1 MLEQW
6 SYDDLKS
13 VPWLGDARIK
23 EFYDKYRL
31 VKNQVLDQLPRE
43 AAQIR
48 MFYDKIKTS
57 KVLQIDLREFDRYD
71 EDDPRRTLKFLE
83 RAVERI
89 IARRRMDDARTKQE
103 QRLTE
108 AIGADTGLQGGG
120 GRTEPGAAGA
130 TGRGR

>member
-1 MLEQW
+1 MVHMILHFFKTHASMLEHW

-13 VPWLGDARIK
+13 VPWLGDARVK

-57 KVLQIDLREFDRYD
+57 KVLQIDLREFD
-71 EDDPRRTLKFLE
+71 
-83 RAVERI
+83 
-89 IARRRMDDARTKQE
+89 
-103 QRLTE
+103 
-108 AIGADTGLQGGG
+108 
-120 GRTEPGAAGA
+120 
-130 TGRGR
+130 